1 MIVIN
6 SKIKIFNNE
15 IKFQAIR
22 SGGPGG
28 QHVNK
33 VSTAVILKYDVSVQS
48 YPEWF
53 LNALKKNL
61 SSSQL
66 ADSKVI
72 TIKSSKYRSQKRNKE
87 DAINKLT
94 RLFKKS
100 CERVKYRRK
109 THPSKKSKEKRLLTK
124 RINGE
129 KKSLRKK
136 PNIYD

>member
-6 SKIKIFNNE
+6 SQISIYTNE

-33 VSTAVILKYDVSVQS
+33 VSTAVILKYDVSNRP

-53 LNALKKNL
+53 LNALKRNL
-61 SSSQL
+61 NNSQL
-66 ADSKVI
+66 AENKVI

-87 DAINKLT
+87 DAVNRLT

-100 CERVKYRRK
+100 CERIKHRRK
-109 THPSKKSKEKRLLTK
+109 THPSKRSKEKRLLAK

-129 KKSLRKK
+129 KKILRKK

>member
-6 SKIKIFNNE
+6 SQIKIFTNE

-33 VSTAVILKYDVSVQS
+33 VSTAVILKYDVSNQP

-61 SSSQL
+61 NSSQL
-66 ADSKVI
+66 SNDKVI
-72 TIKSSKYRSQKRNKE
+72 TIKSSQYRSQKRNKE
-87 DAINKLT
+87 DAINRLT

-100 CERVKYRRK
+100 CERIKYRRK
-109 THPSKKSKEKRLLTK
+109 THPTKKSKEKRLLTK
-124 RINGE
+124 KINSE

>member
-1 MIVIN
+1 MIIIN
-6 SKIKIFNNE
+6 SQIKIFTNK

-33 VSTAVILKYDVSVQS
+33 VSTAVILKYDVSDQP
-48 YPEWF
+48 YPKWF

-61 SSSQL
+61 NSSQISG
-66 ADSKVI
+66 DKVI

-87 DAINKLT
+87 DAINRLT

-109 THPSKKSKEKRLLTK
+109 TRPSKKSKEKRLLTK

>member
-6 SKIKIFNNE
+6 SQIKISTNR

-33 VSTAVILKYDVSVQS
+33 VATAVILKYDVSDQP

-66 ADSKVI
+66 YDNRVI

-87 DAINKLT
+87 DAINRLT
-94 RLFKKS
+94 KLFKKS
-100 CERVKYRRK
+100 CERIKYRRK

>member
-1 MIVIN
+1 MVVIN
-6 SKIKIFNNE
+6 SQIRIFTNE

-33 VSTAVILKYDVSVQS
+33 VSTAVILKYDVSNQQ
-48 YPEWF
+48 YPRWF
-53 LNALKKNL
+53 LNALRNNL
-61 SSSQL
+61 NSSQI
-66 ADSKVI
+66 SENKVI

-87 DAINKLT
+87 EAINRLT

-100 CERVKYRRK
+100 CERDKYRRK
-109 THPSKKSKEKRLLTK
+109 THPPKRSKEKRLLTK
-124 RINGE
+124 RINSE

>member
-6 SKIKIFNNE
+6 SKIKIFTNE

-33 VSTAVILKYDVSVQS
+33 VSTAVILKYDVSVQL

-66 ADSKVI
+66 TNSKVI

-87 DAINKLT
+87 DAINRLT

-100 CERVKYRRK
+100 CERVKNRRK
-109 THPSKKSKEKRLLTK
+109 THPPKRSKEKRLLTK
-124 RINGE
+124 RMNGE

>member
-6 SKIKIFNNE
+6 SQIKISTNK

-33 VSTAVILKYDVSVQS
+33 VSTAVILKYDISDQI

-61 SSSQL
+61 KSSQISG
-66 ADSKVI
+66 DKVI

-87 DAINKLT
+87 DAINRLT
-94 RLFKKS
+94 RLFRKS
-100 CERVKYRRK
+100 CERVKYRRES
-109 THPSKKSKEKRLLTK
+109 HPPKRSKEKRLLTK
-124 RINGE
+124 RINSE